1 MGINLSQQYGSCD
14 VVQAGLD
21 QLQMLIS
28 KVDPSSQ
35 NQSKMSKAN
44 VLMKSVEYIHKMH
57 TRRESVEGE
66 IASLQAQ
73 VQQLNNSIK

>member
-1 MGINLSQQYGSCD
+1 MYSCD
-14 VVQAGLD
+14 PTQAGLD
-21 QLQMLIS
+21 QLQILIS
-28 KVDPSSQ
+28 RVDPSSQ

-44 VLMKSVEYIHKMH
+44 VLSKSVEYIQRMQS
-57 TRRESVEGE
+57 RRESVDVE

>member
-1 MGINLSQQYGSCD
+1 MYSSD
-14 VVQAGLD
+14 PAQAGLD
-21 QLQMLIS
+21 QLQILIS
-28 KVDPSSQ
+28 RVDPSSQ

-44 VLMKSVEYIHKMH
+44 VLSKSVEYIQRMQS
-57 TRRESVEGE
+57 RRESVDVE